1 MFYLFKGLLIAE
13 GAACNWLPFLVEMDV
28 LAAIFNYLGEYFNLF
43 RLQCNEKYLL
53 VILFE
58 QETIDIELNEHNY
71 KDLIRLYIVLR
82 RDSWNIMQFGP
93 YIKPCAFTISQ
104 LM

>member
-1 MFYLFKGLLIAE
+1 M
-13 GAACNWLPFLVEMDV
+13 
-28 LAAIFNYLGEYFNLF
+28 GEYFNLL
-43 RLQCNEKYLL
+43 RLQCNEKDLL

-58 QETIDIELNEHNY
+58 QETIDLELNEHNY
-71 KDLIRLYIVLR
+71 KDLIRLYIVLK